1 MATEMNL
8 SKLTKKELIKELL
21 DWKNISDEG
30 ASIIS
35 EKKEL
40 IKKLHE
46 QIKLKS
52 DYNTIMTEE
61 FQLKD
66 EEIKKLK
73 EKNRQLNLD
82 KIKKEVEDEA
92 DIEMLKEEITQ
103 LQHDF
108 DNDEKNMHYK
118 KMGEELEKVKPI
130 ILHLMDTGIIESVGN
145 GKQYYHK
152 GFIDNCGFNSKN
164 YSYLY

>member
-73 EKNRQLNLD
+73 EKNRELNLD

-92 DIEMLKEEITQ
+92 EIEMLKEEITQ
-103 LQHDF
+103 MKHDF
-108 DNDEKNMHYK
+108 DSDEKNMHYK
-118 KMGEELEKVKPI
+118 KMSEELEKVKPI
-130 ILHLMDTGIIESVGN
+130 ITHLMDTGIIESVGN

>member
-8 SKLTKKELIKELL
+8 SKLTKKELIKEVL
-21 DWKNISDEG
+21 DWRNMSDEA

-73 EKNRQLNLD
+73 EKNRELNLD

-92 DIEMLKEEITQ
+92 DIEMLKDEITQ

-108 DNDEKNMHYK
+108 DSDEKNMHYK
-118 KMGEELEKVKPI
+118 KMSEELEKVKPI
-130 ILHLMDTGIIESVGN
+130 ITHLMDTGIIESVGN
-145 GKQYYHK
+145 GKQYYHE
-152 GFIDNCGFNSKN
+152 GLIDMWTGRKIP
-164 YSYLY
+164 

>member
-8 SKLTKKELIKELL
+8 SKLTKKELIKEVL
-21 DWKNISDEG
+21 DWRNMSDEA

-73 EKNRQLNLD
+73 EKNRELNLD

-92 DIEMLKEEITQ
+92 DIEMLKDEITQ

-108 DNDEKNMHYK
+108 DSDEKNMHYK
-118 KMGEELEKVKPI
+118 KMSEELEKVKPI
-130 ILHLMDTGIIESVGN
+130 ITHLMDTGIIESVGN

>member
-8 SKLTKKELIKELL
+8 SKLTKKELIKEVL
-21 DWKNISDEG
+21 DWRNMSDE
-30 ASIIS
+30 ASSIIS

-92 DIEMLKEEITQ
+92 DIEMLKDEIKQ

-108 DNDEKNMHYK
+108 DSDEKNMHYK

-130 ILHLMDTGIIESVGN
+130 ILHLMEKGIIESVGN

-152 GFIDNCGFNSKN
+152 RLIDRWTGRQDK
-164 YSYLY
+164 